1 MNNVKKKLYMRK
13 AGNKKWVLVTI
24 IALCAT
30 TIQAQKLYTITAK
43 DAVDIAFKNVNDI
56 KNAKLDYRIAEA
68 RNKEIIGMALP
79 QVSGTLQGNHYLTLP
94 LIQFPDAT
102 ETSIYDILKRE
113 GVKDGSGNTITA
125 DGEFNVRNFSFMSP
139 WNIQMGA
146 TVQQLLFEPQVFVGL
161 EARKALLQSGDLQIK
176 VAEDKVREAVYKS
189 YYAALIGEKQLIF
202 VQESLKRL
210 EKLSH
215 DMDIMYQNGFA
226 EKLDIDKATVSLNN
240 TKAVENQLKNGI
252 AIGYAVL
259 KMTLGLTQSDT
270 LVLKDTLTPAQIKE
284 GILEESFSY
293 EDRNEIKLLNKAK
306 QLQGYD
312 IRRYKLS
319 YFPTVAAFYQ
329 FQKTGQRNSA
339 SMNANSSPW
348 FWYNTNQVGV
358 SVNIPIFD
366 GFQKKYKIQ
375 QSRLNLEKVE
385 NTLDQA
391 KKGIDL
397 EKTVAKNTL
406 VNAILTM
413 DVQEDN
419 MKLAEK
425 VYNAEKK
432 KYEVGTGSSFSILR
446 SDTDLQQAQSNY
458 FKALYDAIVAK
469 VSYLKAL
476 GKL

>member
-13 AGNKKWVLVTI
+13 AGNKRWLLVMI
-24 IALCAT
+24 IALCT
-30 TIQAQKLYTITAK
+30 STIQAQQRYIITAK

-68 RNKEIIGMALP
+68 RNKEITGLALP

-102 ETSIYDILKRE
+102 ELSIYDVLKRE

-125 DGEFNVRNFSFMSP
+125 DGEFNVRNFSFISP
-139 WNIQMGA
+139 WNLQMGA

-161 EARKALLQSGDLQIK
+161 EARRALLQSGDLQIK
-176 VAEDKVREAVYKS
+176 VAEDKVREAVYQS

-312 IRRYKLS
+312 IRRHQLS

-339 SMNANSSPW
+339 SKNANNSPW
-348 FWYNTNQVGV
+348 FWYNTNQVGI

-375 QSRLNLEKVE
+375 QARLNLEKVE

>member
-13 AGNKKWVLVTI
+13 AGNKRWLLVMI
-24 IALCAT
+24 IALCT
-30 TIQAQKLYTITAK
+30 STIQAQQRYIITAK

-68 RNKEIIGMALP
+68 RNKEITGLALP

-102 ETSIYDILKRE
+102 ELSIYDVLKRE

-125 DGEFNVRNFSFMSP
+125 DGEFNVRNFSFISP
-139 WNIQMGA
+139 WNLQMGA
-146 TVQQLLFEPQVFVGL
+146 SVQQLLFEPQVFVGL

-176 VAEDKVREAVYKS
+176 VAEDKVREAVYQS

-312 IRRYKLS
+312 IRRHQLS

-339 SMNANSSPW
+339 STNANNSPW
-348 FWYNTNQVGV
+348 FWYNTNQVGI

-375 QSRLNLEKVE
+375 QARLNLEKVE

>member
-1 MNNVKKKLYMRK
+1 MRK
-13 AGNKKWVLVTI
+13 AGNNRWVLVI
-24 IALCAT
+24 LIAIST
-30 TIQAQKLYTITAK
+30 NTVKAQQSHSITAK
-43 DAVDIAFKNVNDI
+43 EAVDIAFKNVTDL
-56 KNAKLDYRIAEA
+56 KNAKLDYKIAA
-68 RNKEIIGMALP
+68 AKNKEITGLALP
-79 QVSGTLQGNHYLTLP
+79 QVSATLQGNHYLTLP

-102 ETSIYDILKRE
+102 ETSIYDVLKRE
-113 GVKDGSGNTITA
+113 GVKDRNGNPITA
-125 DGEFNVRNFSFMSP
+125 DGQFNVRNFSFMSP

-161 EARKALLQSGDLQIK
+161 QARKALLQSGDLQIK
-176 VAEDKVREAVYKS
+176 VTEDKIREAVYKN
-189 YYAALIGEKQLIF
+189 YYAALIGEKQLVFI
-202 VQESLKRL
+202 QESLKRL
-210 EKLSH
+210 QKLSH
-215 DMDIMYQNGFA
+215 DMDIMYQNGFV

-259 KMTLGLTQSDT
+259 KMTMGLAQADT
-270 LVLKDTLTPAQIKE
+270 LILKDTLTPAEIKQ
-284 GILEESFSY
+284 GILEENFSY

-312 IRRYKLS
+312 IKRYKLS
-319 YFPTVAAFYQ
+319 YFPTVAAFYG

-339 SMNANSSPW
+339 ARSANRDPW
-348 FWYNTNQVGV
+348 FWYNTNQIGL

-375 QSRLNLEKVE
+375 QSRFALEKVE

-406 VNAILTM
+406 INAILTM

-419 MKLAEK
+419 MQLAQK
-425 VYNAEKK
+425 VYDAEKK
-432 KYEVGTGSSFSILR
+432 KYEVGIGSSFSILR

>member
-1 MNNVKKKLYMRK
+1 M
-13 AGNKKWVLVTI
+13 I
-24 IALCAT
+24 IALCT
-30 TIQAQKLYTITAK
+30 STIQAQQRYIITAK

-68 RNKEIIGMALP
+68 RNKEITGLALP
-79 QVSGTLQGNHYLTLP
+79 QVSASLQGNHYLTLP

-102 ETSIYDILKRE
+102 ELSIYDILKRE

-125 DGEFNVRNFSFMSP
+125 DGEFNVRNFSFISP
-139 WNIQMGA
+139 WNLQMGA

-312 IRRYKLS
+312 IRRHQLS
-319 YFPTVAAFYQ
+319 YFPTVSAFYQ

-348 FWYNTNQVGV
+348 FWYNTNQVGI
-358 SVNIPIFD
+358 SVNIPLFD

-375 QSRLNLEKVE
+375 QARLNLEKVE

>member
-13 AGNKKWVLVTI
+13 AGNKRWLLVMI
-24 IALCAT
+24 IALCT
-30 TIQAQKLYTITAK
+30 STIQAQQRYIITAK

-68 RNKEIIGMALP
+68 RNKEITGLALP

-102 ETSIYDILKRE
+102 ELSIYDVLKRE

-125 DGEFNVRNFSFMSP
+125 DGEFNVRNFSFISP
-139 WNIQMGA
+139 WNLQMGA
-146 TVQQLLFEPQVFVGL
+146 SVQQLLFEPQVFVGL

-176 VAEDKVREAVYKS
+176 VAEDKVREAVYQS

-312 IRRYKLS
+312 IRRHQLS

-339 SMNANSSPW
+339 STNANNKPW
-348 FWYNTNQVGV
+348 FWYNTNQVGI

-375 QSRLNLEKVE
+375 QARLNLEKVE

-391 KKGIDL
+391 QKGIDL